1 MLSGMAT
8 VEYLHVCDLAFAM
21 EGGKQCVI
29 GIFDTIY
36 ASAFPVVH
44 PAMSIAARF
53 RGTPNEILPITI
65 ELGRPNGDALVSMQ
79 GDMTLAADGSMFM
92 QMNIAGAQF
101 PEPGRYTFKV
111 SSAGRTLTTHALQV
125 LKAPVQTQSA
135 PPGLPPKQFH

>member
-1 MLSGMAT
+1 MAT

-44 PAMSIAARF
+44 PTMSIAARF
-53 RGTPNEILPITI
+53 RGSPNEVLQIKI
-65 ELGRPNGDALVSMQ
+65 EMGRPNGDVLVSMQ
-79 GDMTLAADGSMFM
+79 GDMTLGADGSMFM

-101 PEPGRYTFKV
+101 PEAGRYAFRV
-111 SSAGRTLTTHALQV
+111 SAGGQVLTTHSLQV
-125 LKAPVQTQSA
+125 LKAQPGMQST

>member
-1 MLSGMAT
+1 MAT

-44 PAMSIAARF
+44 PMMSIAARF
-53 RGTPNEILPITI
+53 RGTPNEVLPITI
-65 ELGRPNGDALVSMQ
+65 ELVRPNGDVLAAMR

-101 PEPGRYTFKV
+101 PEAGRYTFRV
-111 SSAGRTLTTHALQV
+111 STGAQMLTTHSLQV
-125 LKAPVQTQSA
+125 LKAQPGMQST